1 MQEERSTL
9 KKGLTN
15 KKKPELEDLENYQ
28 PVRISKSEK
37 ACSREYKSVAG
48 QPLAKKIRCVT

>member
-1 MQEERSTL
+1 M
-9 KKGLTN
+9 KKELLCEKET
-15 KKKPELEDLENYQ
+15 ELEDLENYQ

>member
-15 KKKPELEDLENYQ
+15 KKKLELEDLENYQ
-28 PVRISKSEK
+28 P
-37 ACSREYKSVAG
+37 
-48 QPLAKKIRCVT
+48 IRVKNENPYEENTKV